1 LRVTIQQIGGTA
13 TKEVPQLLN
22 RKAAV
27 KAVTIDDNGQ
37 MTKLL
42 EPVRE
47 QTVKEAHVAEDS
59 WTNFY
64 RRDDWSATA
73 LFYLDRPE
81 NPLSAL
87 ADVTKRTEA
96 IPAK

>member
-1 LRVTIQQIGGTA
+1 VTIQQIGGNS
-13 TKEVPQLLN
+13 TKDVSQLIK

-27 KAVTIDDNGQ
+27 KPITIDTDGK

-42 EPVRE
+42 EGPKE
-47 QTVKEAHVAEDS
+47 QTLAEVQAADGS

-64 RRDDWSATA
+64 RQDDWSATA
-73 LFYLDRPE
+73 LFYLDTPE

-96 IPAK
+96 MQAP